1 MHIEDIIDVEHF
13 ATLVANNEH
22 ILIDFWAPWC
32 GPCQSLTPIFESAAE
47 QLPRSIK
54 PVKANVDELQGL
66 AKSLGVRSIPTVI
79 LLKNGEIKAQSTGLV
94 SEQTLL
100 NLSTQQH

>member
-1 MHIEDIIDVEHF
+1 MRVEDIIDVEHF
-13 ATLVANNEH
+13 ATLVANNEQ

-32 GPCQSLTPIFESAAE
+32 GPCQSLAPIFESAAK
-47 QLPRSIK
+47 QLPSSIK
-54 PVKANVDELQGL
+54 PLKANVDELPGL

-100 NLSTQQH
+100 NSLLK